1 MYVGRGNPDSTFF
14 FNLFQTMRTGADG
27 PKPNAR
33 PFTCLD
39 DG

>member
-1 MYVGRGNPDSTFF
+1 MSAEATRIRHF
-14 FNLFQTMRTGADG
+14 FNLFQTMRTGADE